1 MINPTLTSDL
11 DGTGGRIKVERADF
25 HVREIPLYTPGG
37 QGDHTYVTIEKEGLT
52 TFRAI
57 SRIAQALRI
66 NPRAIG
72 YAGLKDAH
80 AVTVQMLSLGDVD
93 PARVRSLELS
103 GIRVLDVSRHTNKLK
118 IGHLRGN
125 RFSVRV
131 RDVSASALPAAQA
144 ILDVLER
151 RGVPNYFGEQRFGL
165 RSDTHLLGRA
175 LVRRD
180 AKGLVHRL
188 VGMPHPAE
196 SPVVQYARQ
205 LFDEGDLAASL
216 AAWPHHMENERRAVQ
231 CLLDR
236 PDNWE
241 RAARSVPAKMRK
253 FFVSAY
259 QSALFNRILA
269 RRLGTLGQLQAG
281 DLANIHGKRAVFL
294 VKDPAVEQPR
304 ADRLEISPSGPLY
317 GFKMT
322 MAQGVPGEMEQ
333 QVLEEEALVL
343 EDMRIWGMKMPG
355 ARRPLRIPL
364 REVAIGEDEG
374 LVLSFSLPPGCYA
387 TTVLAEVMKTEAV

>member
-1 MINPTLTSDL
+1 MINPVLTSGL
-11 DGTGGRIKVERADF
+11 PGTGGRIKVKRADF
-25 HVREIPLYTPGG
+25 HVRELPLYTPGG

-93 PARVRSLELS
+93 PAQVRSLDLP
-103 GIRVLDVSRHTNKLK
+103 GIRVLDINRHTNKLK

-125 RFSVRV
+125 QFTIRV
-131 RDVSASALPAAQA
+131 RDVIASALPAAQA

-151 RGVPNYFGEQRFGL
+151 RGVPNYFGKQRFGL

-180 AKGLVHRL
+180 AKDLVHRL

-196 SPVVQYARQ
+196 SPVVQHARQ
-205 LFDEGDLAASL
+205 LFDAGDLAASL
-216 AAWPHHMENERRAVQ
+216 AAWPHHMENERRVVR

-269 RRLGTLGQLQAG
+269 RRLDTLGQLQVG
-281 DLANIHGKRAVFL
+281 DLANIHGRRTVFL
-294 VKDPAVEQPR
+294 VEDLAAEQPR

-317 GFKMT
+317 GYKVT
-322 MAQGVPGEMEQ
+322 MARGAPGEMEQ

-343 EDMRIWGMKMPG
+343 EDMRIRGMKLRG

-364 REVAIGEDEG
+364 REVALEEDEG

-387 TTVLAEVMKTEAV
+387 TTVLTEVMKTDTV